1 MMPKSTNDF
10 NVNKVWIWL
19 DVYSWLR
26 ALIDDDKQTNKTEG
40 IIHYTAHANA
50 NTLALVNKS
59 EEFFFFFSFQKDFK
73 GTWRF
78 WQHYVKGMN
87 VKIWGAQRGEMRR
100 CLHPDTRIHTCR
112 ALKRARR
119 ALFCVWTNEDEQPGH
134 LLFSGCLTLHIL
146 TSDPQ
151 RQWY

>member
-59 EEFFFFFSFQKDFK
+59 EEFFFFFFFRKTSREPDDS
-73 GTWRF
+73 GSTTWREWMSKF
-78 WQHYVKGMN
+78 EELREEKWEGVFIQTHGFTHAEHLKEQDALSSVFGLMKTNNLDIYYSA
-87 VKIWGAQRGEMRR
+87 GALP
-100 CLHPDTRIHTCR
+100 CI
-112 ALKRARR
+112 
-119 ALFCVWTNEDEQPGH
+119 F
-134 LLFSGCLTLHIL
+134 
-146 TSDPQ
+146 
-151 RQWY
+151 